1 MAKLLLIALF
11 MTSFLCV
18 SAFGVSGTL
27 TVASKGI
34 PIGDK
39 TASMYDWPTGV
50 LDLVNDSR
58 RTGGWNP
65 WFSEMPNDVNHY
77 GFELE
82 TEADAA
88 SIMEKFNEIVSNAVE
103 VVLKPEKEARSF
115 GFTTR
120 LREGNNTAA
129 VFSIGWQKR
138 VREWYARLPDAEPG
152 IREFGVHRYTEC
164 PTASPPTMTLYV
176 GHSAINLDTLKIPAR
191 VKVRVQIRDWYRDEH
206 KGDPVIEAIDTF
218 VAARESIQA
227 PSEPMSP

>member
-1 MAKLLLIALF
+1 MVKLSLTVLLVTLF
-11 MTSFLCV
+11 ACV
-18 SAFGVSGTL
+18 SVYGFSSTL

-34 PIGDK
+34 PIGQK
-39 TASMYDWPTGV
+39 TADMYDWPTGV

-65 WFSEMPNDVNHY
+65 WFSEHPNDVNHY

-82 TEADAA
+82 TEEDAA
-88 SIMEKFNEIVSNAVE
+88 SILEKFNGIVSNAVE

-138 VREWYARLPDAEPG
+138 VREWYARLPETEPG

-176 GHSAINLDTLKIPAR
+176 GHSSINLDTLKIPAR
-191 VKVRVQIRDWYRDEH
+191 VKVRVQIRDWYREEH
-206 KGDPVIEAIDTF
+206 EGDPVFEAIEKF
-218 VAARESIQA
+218 AAEHESKKAPRE
-227 PSEPMSP
+227 